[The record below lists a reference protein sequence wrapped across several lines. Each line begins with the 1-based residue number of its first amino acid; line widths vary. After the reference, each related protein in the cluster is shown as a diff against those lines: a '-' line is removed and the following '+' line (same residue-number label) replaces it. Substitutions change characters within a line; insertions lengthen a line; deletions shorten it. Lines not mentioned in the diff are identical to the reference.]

1 MLFTGMLVIGLVACG
16 NKNNADSTSSDAVSS
31 AEALTSDM
39 APSAAAE
46 TSDVT
51 SSTEAKTAD
60 TSSSSET
67 QTADAASSAA
77 KSEISG
83 TEVTQSGENKDFFI
97 SEISDELF
105 EKMQGKSYKED
116 CTVPREDLRYLHVLH
131 VGFDGETHEGELV
144 CNKFIAEDL
153 LEIFQELYKSGYQI
167 EKIRLIDEYD
177 ADDETAMRDNDSSCF
192 NFRFISHTKRV
203 SKHGAGLAVDIN
215 TLYNPYIKE
224 VDGETILEP
233 ATAGEYVD
241 HSRDFPHKINE
252 NDLAYQLF
260 TEHGFEWGGSWTDRK
275 DYQHFEIPN
284 DVIEENN
291 LNYGA

>member
-1 MLFTGMLVIGLVACG
+1 MREEGAKKLLAMLFTGMLVIGLVACG

-116 CTVPREDLRYLHVLH
+116 CTVPREDLRYLHVTYNH
-131 VGFDGETHEGELV
+131 PCAHR
-144 CNKFIAEDL
+144 
-153 LEIFQELYKSGYQI
+153 S
-167 EKIRLIDEYD
+167 
-177 ADDETAMRDNDSSCF
+177 
-192 NFRFISHTKRV
+192 FRQPQT
-203 SKHGAGLAVDIN
+203 
-215 TLYNPYIKE
+215 
-224 VDGETILEP
+224 
-233 ATAGEYVD
+233 
-241 HSRDFPHKINE
+241 
-252 NDLAYQLF
+252 
-260 TEHGFEWGGSWTDRK
+260 
-275 DYQHFEIPN
+275 
-284 DVIEENN
+284 
-291 LNYGA
+291 